1 MSRSIII
8 VNATQL
14 VTSESNPQGLLSN
27 ASGFPV
33 TIDSNSAPYNGDI
46 EYAMKAA
53 KAVYF
58 KKLGANYEDTN
69 PSRVMT
75 VVTLE
80 MATGEQ
86 LLREKIGGYPAEQ
99 EPEPEESEE

>member
-1 MSRSIII
+1 MARSIII

-14 VTSESNPQGLLSN
+14 VTSESHPEGILSN

-33 TIDSNSAPYNGDI
+33 TIDSSNSPYNGDI

-53 KAVYF
+53 KATYF

-69 PSRVMT
+69 PNRVMT
-75 VVTLE
+75 TVTLE

-86 LLREKIGGYPAEQ
+86 ILKGKIGNYPED
-99 EPEPEESEE
+99 PEE

>member
-1 MSRSIII
+1 MARTIII
-8 VNATQL
+8 INATQL
-14 VTSESNPQGLLSN
+14 VTSESNPYGLLSN

-33 TIDSNSAPYNGDI
+33 IIDSNNAPYNGDI

-53 KAVYF
+53 KGIYF

-69 PSRVMT
+69 SNRIMT
-75 VVTLE
+75 TVTLE

-86 LLREKIGGYPAEQ
+86 ILKEKIGGYPV
-99 EPEPEESEE
+99 EPEPEGGGN